1 MVARQVSRFCLTCQ
15 RYTLHHKEHTGAGSG
30 CVVLILLGIGGYVA
44 LGGIG
49 ATLGV
54 LGGIGLLFVG
64 ALIDVVKKPICQFCG
79 GRN

>member
-1 MVARQVSRFCLTCQ
+1 
-15 RYTLHHKEHTGAGSG
+15 
-30 CVVLILLGIGGYVA
+30 VVLILLGIGGYVA